1 MKIIFFTFIF
11 FIIAACN
18 KPGSKKQPH
27 VPVPDSI
34 SAVQQI
40 PYPELKKNIAK
51 ARLALAKKYS
61 IASNNNRVEILKQ
74 ANDFWVSSVG
84 TDLFFHW
91 KNTSWDFNGTSTLPG
106 EGSIACGFFVTT
118 LLQDMDLDINRR
130 KLTICASSEMMKS
143 LVPHQQLL
151 NLSYLSYSDFVNTMQ
166 KAGKGV
172 YIIGLD
178 FHTGFILHDG
188 TDTWFIHSNY
198 INRKGVVKE
207 LLENSATLRAS
218 KTKWVVSISTDRIFI
233 ERWLKI

>member
-18 KPGSKKQPH
+18 QPGSKKQSH

-40 PYPELKKNIAK
+40 LYPELKKNIAK
-51 ARLALAKKYS
+51 ARLVLAKKYS
-61 IASNNNRVEILKQ
+61 GASDNNRIKILKQ
-74 ANDFWVSSVG
+74 ANDFWVSSIG
-84 TDLFFHW
+84 ADLFSHW
-91 KNTSWDFNGTSTLPG
+91 KNTAWDFNGTSTVPG

-130 KLTICASSEMMKS
+130 KLAICASSEMMKS

-151 NLSYLSYSDFVNTMQ
+151 NLSNLSYSDFVNTMQ

-188 TDTWFIHSNY
+188 TETWFIHSNY
-198 INRKGVVKE
+198 ISRKGVVKE
-207 LLENSATLRAS
+207 LLENSAALQAS

>member
-1 MKIIFFTFIF
+1 MRIVFFTFIF
-11 FIIAACN
+11 FIIEACN
-18 KPGSKKQPH
+18 PPGSKKQPH

-40 PYPELKKNIAK
+40 PYPELKKNIDK

-61 IASNNNRVEILKQ
+61 VASNNRVEILKQ
-74 ANDFWVSSVG
+74 ANDFWVSSIG
-84 TDLFFHW
+84 TDLFTHW
-91 KNTSWDFNGTSTLPG
+91 KNTTWDFNGTSTVPG

-118 LLQDMDLDINRR
+118 LLQDMGLDINRR
-130 KLTICASSEMMKS
+130 RLAICASSEMMKS

-151 NLSYLSYSDFVNTMQ
+151 NLSNLSYFDFVNTMQ

-178 FHTGFILHDG
+178 LHTGFILHDG

-207 LLENSATLRAS
+207 LLKNSAALQAS
-218 KTKWVVSISTDRIFI
+218 KTKWVVSISTDRVFI

>member
-1 MKIIFFTFIF
+1 MRIVFFTFVF
-11 FIIAACN
+11 FMIAACN
-18 KPGSKKQPH
+18 QPGSKKQPH
-27 VPVPDSI
+27 VPVPDSL

-40 PYPELKKNIAK
+40 PYSELKKIIAK
-51 ARLALAKKYS
+51 SRLTLAKKYS
-61 IASNNNRVEILKQ
+61 TVSNNRVEILKQ
-74 ANDFWVSSVG
+74 VNNFWVSSVG
-84 TDLFFHW
+84 SNLFSHW
-91 KNTSWDFNGTSTLPG
+91 KNTPWDFNGTSTVPG

-130 KLTICASSEMMKS
+130 KLAICASSEMMKS
-143 LVPHQQLL
+143 LVPHQPLL
-151 NLSYLSYSDFVNTMQ
+151 NLSNLSYSDFVNAMQ

-188 TDTWFIHSNY
+188 IDTWFIHSNY

-207 LLENSATLRAS
+207 LLKNSAALQAS
-218 KTKWVVSISTDRIFI
+218 KTKWVVSISTDRVFI